1 MRHIAISFER
11 SSWLIERIEIEGIR
25 LSNDE
30 IDAFAIADG
39 FGGEFGSPRFRMGRF
54 WLENHGFDPFEGV
67 VIGREPQV

>member
-30 IDAFAIADG
+30 IDAFAIADSNHS
-39 FGGEFGSPRFRMGRF
+39 FKMVGSSKLMDLVSFSM
-54 WLENHGFDPFEGV
+54 NC
-67 VIGREPQV
+67 